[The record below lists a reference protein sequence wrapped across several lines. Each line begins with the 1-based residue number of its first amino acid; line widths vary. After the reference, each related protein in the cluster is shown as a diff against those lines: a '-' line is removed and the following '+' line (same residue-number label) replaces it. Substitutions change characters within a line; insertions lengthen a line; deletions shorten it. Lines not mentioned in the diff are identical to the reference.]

1 MTKNQQAFLDLI
13 AHSEIGAALL
23 AVSDNGYNVIVG
35 STPTK
40 PDLFTSYADH
50 PRKLVHLGEFLQSTA
65 AGRYQIL
72 SRYFSIYKQTLG
84 LPDFS
89 PASQDRI
96 ALQMIKERKALDDIE
111 SGNIELAIKKCSNIW
126 ASFPG
131 SLYQQHTNKID
142 DLIASYVQAGGTV
155 G

>member
-1 MTKNQQAFLDLI
+1 MTPNQKAFLDLI
-13 AHSEIGAALL
+13 AHSEIGEKLL
-23 AVSDNGYNVIVG
+23 KISDNGYNVIVG

-40 PDLFTSYADH
+40 PDLFQSYADH

-72 SRYFSIYKQTLG
+72 SRYFSIYKQQLN

-89 PASQDRI
+89 PNSQDRI

-111 SGNIELAIKKCSNIW
+111 SGNIESAVNKCSNIW
-126 ASFPG
+126 ASFPNSKYG
-131 SLYQQHTNKID
+131 QHTNKMN
-142 DLIASYVQAGGTV
+142 DLVTAYVQAGGTI